1 MDKIEL
7 IEAACPEC
15 SPEDEVM
22 HTVVKDHLIKCEK
35 CGFMHRLPHEKKK
48 EITLKVIV
56 SREGESFPQQLKVNE
71 DERLRAGDEFI
82 IDIGDEVSGVRIQ
95 SLELKTSG
103 RAEQAIA
110 RDVRTIWARAIDEVI
125 VKIAIQNRGETDSV
139 DYKINGDYEFT
150 IGDRMKLENND
161 VIITS
166 IKEREGGIFKR
177 EGKSMK
183 AKDIKRIYSQIIT
196 RERERRMAG
205 EELRPSKTKTK
216 RDWKGKKIA

>member
-1 MDKIEL
+1 MDKIDV

-15 SPEDEVM
+15 SPEEEVM
-22 HTVVKDHLIKCEK
+22 HTVVKSHLIKCEK

-71 DERLRAGDEFI
+71 DERLHAGDEFV

-103 RAEQAIA
+103 RSEQAIA
-110 RDVRTIWARAIDEVI
+110 RDVRTIWARAIDEVV
-125 VKIAIQNRGETDSV
+125 VKIAVQHRGETDSL

-150 IGDRMKLENND
+150 VGDHMKLQGYE
-161 VIITS
+161 VVITS

-183 AKDIKRIYSQIIT
+183 AKDIKRIYSQILS
-196 RERERRMAG
+196 RERRPVG
-205 EELRPSKTKTK
+205 EELRASKTRTGG
-216 RDWKGKKIA
+216 KGKRAT